1 MFDQISNHVYEKKF
15 EKKTR
20 PGVYLT
26 NFKVTGNGIK
36 HCLVCYVIGFEN
48 IDPDSLSSRFRIRC
62 RYIVSILESG
72 LLNIQI
78 RGRIRR
84 LRVDGTRIRKE
95 KLAD

>member
-1 MFDQISNHVYEKKF
+1 MRHKAHNSAPKYALLLLFCRHIGLLFGK
-15 EKKTR
+15 R
-20 PGVYLT
+20 LG
-26 NFKVTGNGIK
+26 
-36 HCLVCYVIGFEN
+36 IGFEN
-48 IDPDSLSSRFRIRC
+48 GCGILSSSRFRIRC